1 MTARKA
7 LVVLSGG
14 IDSVVLAHTLVAE
27 GRGVSALGID
37 YGQRHRNELDYA
49 RRTAEKLGIDLVVA
63 DLSGYSAL
71 MRGYSLT
78 DVEVAVPDEHYTTIG
93 SVNVIPNRNPVFMTV
108 AYAHA
113 IAIGADEIHL
123 GFLAEDPATV
133 PDTSAAYLAAFNA
146 MEIEAVKGLADPPPI
161 AVAPFS
167 GLRKAEVL
175 RLGMKLGIDWSDTW
189 TCFKGGAAQCG
200 TCAACHD
207 RRSAFA
213 EAEIDDPTSYL
224 KD

>member
-1 MTARKA
+1 MTTPKA

-14 IDSVVLAHTLVAE
+14 IDSMVLTHMLVAE
-27 GRGVSALGID
+27 KREVSALGID

-49 RRTAEKLGIDLVVA
+49 RRATEKLGVELVVA

-78 DVEVAVPDEHYTTIG
+78 DSEVAVPDEHYTTTG

-113 IAIGADEIHL
+113 IVRGASEIHL
-123 GFLAEDPATV
+123 GFLAEDPDTV

-146 MEIEAVKGLADPPPI
+146 MEAEAVKGLADPPPTV
-161 AVAPFS
+161 VAPFS
-167 GLRKAEVL
+167 TLRKAEVL
-175 RLGMKLGIDWSDTW
+175 KLGEKLGVDWRDTW
-189 TCFKGGAAQCG
+189 TCFKGGAVQCG

-213 EAEIDDPTSYL
+213 EAGIDDPTPYL